1 MIIDVCS
8 YLGFW
13 PFWNV
18 NATTARS
25 LIEILD
31 TFGVDKAAV
40 CSLRSI
46 FYDHDEGNM
55 ELSKALRSFPDRFI
69 GIATVN
75 PYYEDVVEEVEECIL
90 DFNMKGIELQPN
102 YHGYNLGSSILAPII
117 NVAIKTKAPVLIP
130 LRISMDWNLPTIK
143 VSNISEVVKTYTD
156 ANFIVGC
163 FNYGEIEELISLMND
178 VTNVMVESSGL
189 QLMYGIE
196 RVVKEVGAERVLF
209 GSGMPIQSVGA
220 ALAKIKK
227 ADIDE
232 EDKRLI
238 LGDNAIRVL
247 NLNE

>member
-18 NATTARS
+18 NATTARN
-25 LIEILD
+25 LIEIMD
-31 TFGVDKAAV
+31 TFGVDKAAA
-40 CSLRSI
+40 CSMRSI
-46 FYDHDEGNM
+46 FYDHDEGNL
-55 ELSKALRSFPDRFI
+55 EVFEALKRFPDRFV

-75 PYYEDVVEEVEECIL
+75 PYYEDVVEEVEKCIL
-90 DFNMKGIELQPN
+90 DFKMKGIELQPN
-102 YHGYNLGSSILAPII
+102 YHGYNLGSSILAPVI
-117 NVAIKTKAPVLIP
+117 NVAIKRKIPVLIP
-130 LRISMDWNLPTIK
+130 LRMSMNWNLPSIK
-143 VSNISEVVKTYTD
+143 VTDISEVVKTYTD
-156 ANFIVGC
+156 AHFIVGC
-163 FNYGEIEELISLMND
+163 FNYGDIEELISLMNE
-178 VTNVMVESSGL
+178 VTNVMVEISGL

-196 RVVKEVGAERVLF
+196 RVVKEVGTERVLF
-209 GSGMPIQSVGA
+209 GSGMPIQSVGT
-220 ALAKIKK
+220 ALAKIKE